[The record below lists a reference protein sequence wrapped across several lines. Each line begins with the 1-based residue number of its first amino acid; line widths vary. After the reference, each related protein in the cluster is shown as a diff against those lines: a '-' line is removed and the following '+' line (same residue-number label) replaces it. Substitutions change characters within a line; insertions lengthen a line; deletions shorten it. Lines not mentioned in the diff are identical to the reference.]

1 MSTGDK
7 DRKKRCYIACQNNLL
22 RQKSKT
28 IEGKSIVFGRGIKA
42 GCKIVQ
48 TFAEELSA
56 RATLEVAL
64 QIAELL
70 KCFVEV

>member
-1 MSTGDK
+1 
-7 DRKKRCYIACQNNLL
+7 
-22 RQKSKT
+22 
-28 IEGKSIVFGRGIKA
+28 VFGRGIKA

-48 TFAEELSA
+48 TCAEELSA